1 MRLVFAGTPEVALP
15 SLRALRASEHEL
27 LAVVTRPDA
36 PRGRSRKPRPSP
48 VAEWAEAE
56 GIEVLRPSRPG
67 DAEFV
72 DRLAEL
78 APDACPVVAYG
89 AILPKSVLEI
99 PRFGWIN
106 LHFSLLPRWRG
117 AAPVQR
123 SIMAGDEVTGA
134 TTFRIVPELDA
145 GPVYGSLI
153 DPLLPTDT
161 AGSVL
166 TRLAL
171 EGADLLVDT
180 IDQLGTSEPIEQSE
194 YGITLAPKLTVDEAR
209 IDWNRTSE
217 QLDRHIRG
225 CSPSPMAWT
234 SLVRPGDDPARFRI
248 ALARPAGASGLRVG
262 QILVEPKRVLVG
274 TGAGDLEL
282 LRVQPLGK
290 HEMAA
295 ADWGRGLHGAEVGFE

>member
-1 MRLVFAGTPEVALP
+1 MVFAGTPEVALP

-48 VAEWAEAE
+48 VAEWAQSE
-56 GIEVLRPSRPG
+56 GIEVLRPTRPG
-67 DAEFV
+67 DPDFV
-72 DRLAEL
+72 NRLREL
-78 APDACPVVAYG
+78 SPEACPVVAYG
-89 AILPKSVLEI
+89 AILPRSVLEI

-123 SIMAGDEVTGA
+123 AIMAGDDVTGA
-134 TTFRIVPELDA
+134 TTFRIVLELDA
-145 GPVYGSLI
+145 GPIYGSLI
-153 DPLLPTDT
+153 DPLFPTDT
-161 AGSVL
+161 AGDVL
-166 TRLAL
+166 NRLAV

-180 IDQLGTSEPIEQSE
+180 IDQLATTEPIEQSE
-194 YGITLAPKLTVDEAR
+194 DGITLAPKLTVEEAR
-209 IDWNRTSE
+209 IDWHLPAE

-225 CSPSPMAWT
+225 SSPAPMAWT
-234 SLVRPGDDPARFRI
+234 SLVRPGEDPARFRI
-248 ALARPAGASGLRVG
+248 ALARPASASGLRAG
-262 QILVEPKRVLVG
+262 QILAEPKRVLVG

-290 HEMAA
+290 QVMEA
-295 ADWGRGLHGAEVGFE
+295 ADWTRGLHGAEVRFE